1 MKVLCS
7 EWQRLKDRSKT
18 SKNKKTT
25 DNHRSR
31 SPTPARRE
39 HSGERGGPR
48 GSSQPSSPRDDRDPD
63 EELELVFGG
72 WNEGRRQDVEH
83 EVNQIFQKTN
93 MQDRLHAVIVPY
105 VRVNICRV
113 ALKFPPNITGIR
125 AQRAFQTQTL
135 ARLKETKGGCR
146 EQEQRTL
153 DGQEPDSGR

>member
-1 MKVLCS
+1 MKVLGS
-7 EWQRLKDRSKT
+7 EWQRLRDRSKT
-18 SKNKKTT
+18 SKNKKVTGVDRLHQLAGNT
-25 DNHRSR
+25 QVKEED
-31 SPTPARRE
+31 RE
-39 HSGERGGPR
+39 APQPR
-48 GSSQPSSPRDDRDPD
+48 SPRDDRDPD

-135 ARLKETKGGCR
+135 ARLKETKSFRGLQGKSLRWTCAVI
-146 EQEQRTL
+146 
-153 DGQEPDSGR
+153 G